1 MSSFVFR
8 IATNESRKTKNEKV
22 KIQVKLS
29 LYNAISKVV
38 IILVIGAIIPVL
50 IQKVAYNHLDK
61 RLEARLEK
69 TMRMVAVGGLDEITL
84 DQDCSFDSYNIFK
97 EEFVSITP
105 LAILPPDF
113 GKYHIE
119 NAERKI
125 DEETVKHRVLT
136 QAFVYDNQLYSI
148 AIGEGLSAYDQLNI
162 TIRKFTIWIMVAVV
176 VISIFFDL
184 LFARLLLRPFN
195 KIVNE
200 KLRDVQHP
208 STFDPHPV
216 KTTTTEFSHLDKSIN
231 EMMVKIRETFET
243 ERQFIMNVSH
253 EILTPIS
260 ILKNRIENMISDP
273 GIPDSVVE
281 RMVDSQKTLSRLT
294 KVVRNL
300 LYISRIENAQY
311 LKNESADLQMIVR
324 EIFEELEEL
333 TQGKG
338 ITVINEWKDE
348 FVFTP
353 CNLSLI
359 HTLLFNLITNAIK
372 YNCESGKITVTGLW
386 EGDFYTV
393 SVTDTG
399 DGISPNQLP
408 FIFDRF
414 KRFRPEDD
422 MSYGLGLPIVKTIA
436 DFHGIKVIAQSTLN
450 EGSTFTLK
458 FPKSGNN

>member
-1 MSSFVFR
+1 
-8 IATNESRKTKNEKV
+8 V

-125 DEETVKHRVLT
+125 DDETVKHRVLT

>member
-1 MSSFVFR
+1 MSPFVFR
-8 IATNESRKTKNEKV
+8 IATNEKRKTKNEKV

-61 RLEARLEK
+61 RLVARLEK

>member
-1 MSSFVFR
+1 M
-8 IATNESRKTKNEKV
+8 

>member
-1 MSSFVFR
+1 
-8 IATNESRKTKNEKV
+8 V

-125 DEETVKHRVLT
+125 DDETVKHRVLT

-458 FPKSGNN
+458 FPKSGKN

>member
-1 MSSFVFR
+1 M
-8 IATNESRKTKNEKV
+8 

-38 IILVIGAIIPVL
+38 IILAIGAIIPML
-50 IQKVAYNHLDK
+50 IQKVAYNHLDR
-61 RLEARLEK
+61 RLVARLEK
-69 TMRMVAVGGLDEITL
+69 TMRMVAVGGLDEIAL

-97 EEFVSITP
+97 EEFVSISP
-105 LAILPPDF
+105 IAVLPPDF
-113 GKYHIE
+113 GRYHIE

-125 DEETVKHRVLT
+125 DDEIIKHRVLT

-148 AIGEGLSAYDQLNI
+148 DIGEGLNAYDQLNV
-162 TIRKFTIWIMVAVV
+162 TIKKFTIWIMIAVV

-195 KIVNE
+195 KIVNG

-281 RMVDSQKTLSRLT
+281 RMVESQKTLSRLT

-300 LYISRIENAQY
+300 LYISKIENAQY
-311 LKNESADLQMIVR
+311 VKNESADLQMIVR

-338 ITVINEWKDE
+338 ITVINEWKDD
-348 FVFTP
+348 FVFAP

-359 HTLLFNLITNAIK
+359 HTMVFNLITNAIK
-372 YNCESGKITVTGLW
+372 YNCESGKITVTGMW
-386 EGDFYTV
+386 EGEYYV
-393 SVTDTG
+393 VKVEDTG

-408 FIFDRF
+408 YIFDRF

-436 DFHGIKVIAQSTLN
+436 DFHGIKVSAESAPEQ
-450 EGSTFTLK
+450 GSCFTLR
-458 FPKSGNN
+458 FPKNGSL

>member
-1 MSSFVFR
+1 MDHGRCGCDLHLFR
-8 IATNESRKTKNEKV
+8 STY
-22 KIQVKLS
+22 L
-29 LYNAISKVV
+29 
-38 IILVIGAIIPVL
+38 
-50 IQKVAYNHLDK
+50 
-61 RLEARLEK
+61 
-69 TMRMVAVGGLDEITL
+69 
-84 DQDCSFDSYNIFK
+84 QDCF
-97 EEFVSITP
+97 
-105 LAILPPDF
+105 L
-113 GKYHIE
+113 G
-119 NAERKI
+119 
-125 DEETVKHRVLT
+125 
-136 QAFVYDNQLYSI
+136 
-148 AIGEGLSAYDQLNI
+148 
-162 TIRKFTIWIMVAVV
+162 
-176 VISIFFDL
+176 
-184 LFARLLLRPFN
+184 PFN

-359 HTLLFNLITNAIK
+359 HTLLFNLITECN
-372 YNCESGKITVTGLW
+372 KI
-386 EGDFYTV
+386 
-393 SVTDTG
+393 
-399 DGISPNQLP
+399 QL
-408 FIFDRF
+408 
-414 KRFRPEDD
+414 
-422 MSYGLGLPIVKTIA
+422 
-436 DFHGIKVIAQSTLN
+436 
-450 EGSTFTLK
+450 
-458 FPKSGNN
+458 

>member
-1 MSSFVFR
+1 
-8 IATNESRKTKNEKV
+8 
-22 KIQVKLS
+22 
-29 LYNAISKVV
+29 
-38 IILVIGAIIPVL
+38 
-50 IQKVAYNHLDK
+50 
-61 RLEARLEK
+61 
-69 TMRMVAVGGLDEITL
+69 MVAVGGLDEITL

>member
-1 MSSFVFR
+1 M
-8 IATNESRKTKNEKV
+8 

-125 DEETVKHRVLT
+125 DDETVKHRVLT

>member
-1 MSSFVFR
+1 M
-8 IATNESRKTKNEKV
+8 
-22 KIQVKLS
+22 KIQVKLA
-29 LYNAISKVV
+29 LYNAISKVM
-38 IILVIGAIIPVL
+38 IILAIGAIIPML

-61 RLEARLEK
+61 RLVARLEK
-69 TMRMVAVGGLDEITL
+69 TMRMVAVGGLDEIAL

-97 EEFVSITP
+97 EEFVSISP
-105 LAILPPDF
+105 LASLPPDF

-125 DEETVKHRVLT
+125 DDEIVKHRVLT

-148 AIGEGLSAYDQLNI
+148 DIGEGLSAYDQLNI
-162 TIRKFTIWIMVAVV
+162 TIRKFTIWIMIAVV

-195 KIVNE
+195 RILNG

-208 STFDPHPV
+208 STFNPHPV
-216 KTTTTEFSHLDKSIN
+216 KTSTTEFSQLDKSIN

-260 ILKNRIENMISDP
+260 ILKNRIENMINDP
-273 GIPDSVVE
+273 EIPDGVIE

-294 KVVRNL
+294 KVVRSL
-300 LYISRIENAQY
+300 LYISKIENAQY
-311 LKNESADLQMIVR
+311 VKNESADLQAIIR

-333 TQGKG
+333 TQGKT
-338 ITVINEWKDE
+338 ITVINEWKDT
-348 FVFTP
+348 FVFSP

-372 YNCESGKITVTGLW
+372 YNTESGKITVTGNW
-386 EGDFYTV
+386 ESEYFV
-393 SVTDTG
+393 VRIADTG
-399 DGISPNQLP
+399 HGISQNQIP

-414 KRFRPEDD
+414 KRFRPEDE

-436 DFHGIKVIAQSTLN
+436 DFHGIKVEAKSELN
-450 EGSTFTLK
+450 QGCVFILR
-458 FPKSGNN
+458 FPESGLI

>member
-1 MSSFVFR
+1 M
-8 IATNESRKTKNEKV
+8 

-38 IILVIGAIIPVL
+38 IILAIGAIIPML
-50 IQKVAYNHLDK
+50 IQQVAYNHLDK
-61 RLEARLEK
+61 RLVARLEK

-97 EEFVSITP
+97 EEFVSISP

-125 DEETVKHRVLT
+125 DDEIIKHRVLT

-148 AIGEGLSAYDQLNI
+148 DIGEGLSAYDQLNI
-162 TIRKFTIWIMVAVV
+162 TIRRFTIWIMVAVV

-208 STFDPHPV
+208 FTFDPLPV

-260 ILKNRIENMISDP
+260 ILKNRIENMITDP
-273 GIPDSVVE
+273 GVPDSVVE

-294 KVVRNL
+294 KVVRSL
-300 LYISRIENAQY
+300 LYISKIENAQY
-311 LKNESADLQMIVR
+311 VKNESADLQMIVR

-338 ITVINEWKDE
+338 ITVINEWKDQ
-348 FVFTP
+348 FVFSP

-386 EGDFYTV
+386 EGEFYSV
-393 SVTDTG
+393 SVNDTG
-399 DGISPNQLP
+399 DGISANQLP
-408 FIFDRF
+408 YIFDRF

-436 DFHGIKVIAQSTLN
+436 DFHGIKVTASSSN

-458 FPKSGNN
+458 FPKNNVG

>member
-1 MSSFVFR
+1 M
-8 IATNESRKTKNEKV
+8 

-311 LKNESADLQMIVR
+311 LKNESADLQMIVQ

-348 FVFTP
+348 FVLLHAIYP
-353 CNLSLI
+353 LSI
-359 HTLLFNLITNAIK
+359 HSFSI
-372 YNCESGKITVTGLW
+372 
-386 EGDFYTV
+386 
-393 SVTDTG
+393 
-399 DGISPNQLP
+399 
-408 FIFDRF
+408 
-414 KRFRPEDD
+414 
-422 MSYGLGLPIVKTIA
+422 
-436 DFHGIKVIAQSTLN
+436 
-450 EGSTFTLK
+450 
-458 FPKSGNN
+458 

>member
-1 MSSFVFR
+1 M
-8 IATNESRKTKNEKV
+8 
-22 KIQVKLS
+22 
-29 LYNAISKVV
+29 V

-61 RLEARLEK
+61 RLVARLEK

>member
-1 MSSFVFR
+1 M
-8 IATNESRKTKNEKV
+8 

-38 IILVIGAIIPVL
+38 IILVIGAIIPEL

-61 RLEARLEK
+61 RLVARLEK
-69 TMRMVAVGGLDEITL
+69 TMRMVAVGGLDEIAL

-97 EEFVSITP
+97 EEFVSISP
-105 LAILPPDF
+105 LAVLPPDF

-125 DEETVKHRVLT
+125 DDEIVKHRVLT

-148 AIGEGLSAYDQLNI
+148 DIGEGLSAYDQLNI
-162 TIRKFTIWIMVAVV
+162 TIRKFTIWIMIAVV
-176 VISIFFDL
+176 VISLFFDL

-231 EMMVKIRETFET
+231 EMMIKIRETFET

-260 ILKNRIENMISDP
+260 ILKNRIENMITDP
-273 GIPDSVVE
+273 GIPDAVVE

-294 KVVRNL
+294 KVVRSL
-300 LYISRIENAQY
+300 LYISKIENAQY
-311 LKNESADLQMIVR
+311 EKNESAELQVIVR

-338 ITVINEWKDE
+338 ITVVNEWKDN
-348 FVFTP
+348 FVFSP

-372 YNCESGKITVTGLW
+372 YNSESGKITVTGMW
-386 EGDFYTV
+386 EGDYYCV
-393 SVTDTG
+393 SVADTG
-399 DGISPNQLP
+399 DGISADQLP
-408 FIFDRF
+408 YIFDRF

-436 DFHGIKVIAQSTLN
+436 DFHGIKVTASSVVH
-450 EGSTFTLK
+450 EGSIFTLK
-458 FPKSGNN
+458 FPAKGTV

>member
-1 MSSFVFR
+1 
-8 IATNESRKTKNEKV
+8 V

>member
-1 MSSFVFR
+1 M
-8 IATNESRKTKNEKV
+8 

-61 RLEARLEK
+61 RLVARLEK

-125 DEETVKHRVLT
+125 DDETVKHRVLT

>member
-1 MSSFVFR
+1 
-8 IATNESRKTKNEKV
+8 
-22 KIQVKLS
+22 
-29 LYNAISKVV
+29 
-38 IILVIGAIIPVL
+38 
-50 IQKVAYNHLDK
+50 
-61 RLEARLEK
+61 
-69 TMRMVAVGGLDEITL
+69 
-84 DQDCSFDSYNIFK
+84 
-97 EEFVSITP
+97 
-105 LAILPPDF
+105 
-113 GKYHIE
+113 
-119 NAERKI
+119 
-125 DEETVKHRVLT
+125 
-136 QAFVYDNQLYSI
+136 
-148 AIGEGLSAYDQLNI
+148 
-162 TIRKFTIWIMVAVV
+162 

-208 STFDPHPV
+208 STFDPLPV

-273 GIPDSVVE
+273 GIPDAVVE

-300 LYISRIENAQY
+300 LYISKIENAQY
-311 LKNESADLQMIVR
+311 VKNESADLQMIVR

-338 ITVINEWKDE
+338 ITIVNEWKDD
-348 FVFTP
+348 FVFSP

-359 HTLLFNLITNAIK
+359 HTMLFNLITNAIK
-372 YNCESGKITVTGLW
+372 YNCEEGKITVTGMW
-386 EGDFYTV
+386 EGEHYV
-393 SVTDTG
+393 VKVYDTG
-399 DGISPNQLP
+399 DGISSNQLP
-408 FIFDRF
+408 YIFDRF

-436 DFHGIKVIAQSTLN
+436 DFHGIKVSAESTLN
-450 EGSTFTLK
+450 QGSCFTLR
-458 FPKSGNN
+458 FPGNGVG

>member
-1 MSSFVFR
+1 
-8 IATNESRKTKNEKV
+8 V

-61 RLEARLEK
+61 RLVARLEK

>member
-1 MSSFVFR
+1 M
-8 IATNESRKTKNEKV
+8 

-38 IILVIGAIIPVL
+38 IILAIGAIIPML
-50 IQKVAYNHLDK
+50 IQKVAYNHLDR
-61 RLEARLEK
+61 RLVARLEK
-69 TMRMVAVGGLDEITL
+69 TMRMVAVGGLDEIAL

-97 EEFVSITP
+97 EEFVPIAP
-105 LAILPPDF
+105 IAVLPPDF
-113 GKYHIE
+113 GRYHIE

-125 DEETVKHRVLT
+125 DDEIIKHRVLT

-148 AIGEGLSAYDQLNI
+148 DIGEGLNAYDQLNV
-162 TIRKFTIWIMVAVV
+162 TIKKFTIWIMIAVV

-231 EMMVKIRETFET
+231 EMMIKIRETFET

-260 ILKNRIENMISDP
+260 ILKNRIENMITDP

-294 KVVRNL
+294 NVVRNL
-300 LYISRIENAQY
+300 LYISKIENAQY
-311 LKNESADLQMIVR
+311 VKNESADLQMIVR

-338 ITVINEWKDE
+338 STVVNEWKDD
-348 FVFTP
+348 FVFSP

-359 HTLLFNLITNAIK
+359 HTMLFNLITNAIK
-372 YNCESGKITVTGLW
+372 YNCEEGKITVTGMW
-386 EGDFYTV
+386 EGDNYV
-393 SVTDTG
+393 VKVYDTG
-399 DGISPNQLP
+399 DGISSNQLP

-436 DFHGIKVIAQSTLN
+436 DFHGVKVSAESTLN
-450 EGSTFTLK
+450 EGSCFTLR
-458 FPKSGNN
+458 FPGNGVG

>member
-1 MSSFVFR
+1 M
-8 IATNESRKTKNEKV
+8 

-29 LYNAISKVV
+29 LYNAISKVA

-50 IQKVAYNHLDK
+50 IQKVAYNHLDR
-61 RLEARLEK
+61 RLVARLEK
-69 TMRMVAVGGLDEITL
+69 TMRMVAVGGLDEISL

-97 EEFVSITP
+97 EEFVSISP
-105 LAILPPDF
+105 IAVLPPDF

-125 DEETVKHRVLT
+125 DDEIIKHRVLT

-148 AIGEGLSAYDQLNI
+148 DIGEGLNAYDQLNI
-162 TIRKFTIWIMVAVV
+162 TIRKFTIWIMIAVV
-176 VISIFFDL
+176 LISILFDL

-208 STFDPHPV
+208 STFNPHPV
-216 KTTTTEFSHLDKSIN
+216 KTSTTEFSHLDKSIN
-231 EMMVKIRETFET
+231 EMMLKIRETFET
-243 ERQFIMNVSH
+243 ERQFITNVSH

-294 KVVRNL
+294 KVVRSL
-300 LYISRIENAQY
+300 LYISKIENAQY
-311 LKNESADLQMIVR
+311 VKNESADLELIVR

-333 TQGKG
+333 MQVKG
-338 ITVINEWKDE
+338 ITISNEWKDK
-348 FVFTP
+348 FIFSS

-372 YNCESGKITVTGLW
+372 YNSDSGKITAIGMF
-386 EGDFYTV
+386 ENDFYVV
-393 SVTDTG
+393 SISDTG

-408 FIFDRF
+408 YIFDRF
-414 KRFRPEDD
+414 KRFRPEDE

-436 DFHGIKVIAQSTLN
+436 DFHGIKISANSELGK
-450 EGSTFTLK
+450 GSTFTIK
-458 FPKSGNN
+458 FPKSGSI